1 MTAHSEP
8 FWVRI
13 PHMLIGT
20 GTVENNV
27 ATLATQFGSKKVLIL
42 TDPGV
47 VKAGLVDK
55 VKQPLAKER
64 VKFEVFDKCEPDAP
78 ENVIRSC
85 AQALKDGGHDLMI
98 SIGGGSTMDT
108 GKLAS
113 ILATA
118 DDVAKADIAQY
129 VKGKRGLPKIHI
141 QTTAGTSAEA
151 TMGAV
156 WTDET
161 GIKRVTGSPY
171 FLAQLVIIDP
181 LMTLELP
188 AKITADTG
196 MDALTHAIES
206 YCSKRANIVTN
217 MISEM
222 AMKLIADNLRTA
234 YHKGSKNP
242 EARYNMAVA
251 AGWACI
257 PFITLGGPILPHGM
271 GHSLQTEA
279 HCSHGVSV
287 VIMLPYVMEFN
298 IDVNPERYAR
308 IAELMGEKVDNLP
321 VRDAAQKAVEAVRKL
336 SADINMPQR
345 LRDIGVKKEQ
355 IPRFVDILFTVN
367 MLQVNNNPRECT
379 REDATR
385 IFEAA
390 W

>member
-1 MTAHSEP
+1 
-8 FWVRI
+8 
-13 PHMLIGT
+13 MLIGT
-20 GTVENNV
+20 GTVENN
-27 ATLATQFGSKKVLIL
+27 AGALAKQFGSKKVLIL

-47 VKAGLVDK
+47 VKAGLVDR
-55 VKQPLAKER
+55 VKQPLEKEGI
-64 VKFEVFDKCEPDAP
+64 KFEVFDKCEPDAP

-85 AQALKDGGHDLMI
+85 AQALKDGGYDLMI

-118 DDVAKADIAQY
+118 DDVVKVDIAQY
-129 VKGKRGLPKIHI
+129 VPGKRGLPKIHI

-151 TMGAV
+151 TQGAM
-156 WTDET
+156 WTDVN
-161 GIKRVTGSPY
+161 GIKRVAGSPY
-171 FLAQLVIIDP
+171 FLAEVVIIDP

-206 YCSKRANIVTN
+206 YCSMRANIVTD

-222 AMKLIADNLRTA
+222 AIKLIADNLRIVC
-234 YHKGSKNP
+234 YKGSMNP

-257 PFITLGGPILPHGM
+257 PFVTLRGPILCHGL
-271 GHSLQTEA
+271 GHSLQMEA

-287 VIMLPYVMEFN
+287 SIMLPYVMEFN
-298 IDVNPERYAR
+298 IGVNPKRYAR
-308 IAELMGEKVDNLP
+308 IAELMGEKVDDLP
-321 VRDAAQKAVEAVRKL
+321 LRDAAQKAVEALRKL

-385 IFEAA
+385 LFETA